1 MRGMRR
7 WWSWDCATYA
17 GVTIVVA
24 RRVSVGREV
33 MMSVRAVVVVAIMVV
48 EGWRR
53 VEQKVLAAW
62 ESLLPGC
69 QKR

>member
-1 MRGMRR
+1 
-7 WWSWDCATYA
+7 
-17 GVTIVVA
+17 
-24 RRVSVGREV
+24 